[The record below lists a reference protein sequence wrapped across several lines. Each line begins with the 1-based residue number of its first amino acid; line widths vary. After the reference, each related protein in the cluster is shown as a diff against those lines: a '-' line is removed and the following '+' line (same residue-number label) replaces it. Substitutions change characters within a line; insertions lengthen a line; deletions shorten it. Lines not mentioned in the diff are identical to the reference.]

1 MSELKTPYELIG
13 GATKV
18 GELVDRFYDLMALEE
33 QFADLRA
40 MHAQDLSMARE
51 KLTLFLIG
59 WMGGPDLFSAKYG
72 HPMLRAKHLPLK
84 IGLKERN
91 QWLACMYRAMEDCGV
106 QGEFATRLEQA
117 LFNTADWMR
126 NQPN

>member
-59 WMGGPDLFSAKYG
+59 
-72 HPMLRAKHLPLK
+72 
-84 IGLKERN
+84 
-91 QWLACMYRAMEDCGV
+91 
-106 QGEFATRLEQA
+106 
-117 LFNTADWMR
+117 
-126 NQPN
+126 